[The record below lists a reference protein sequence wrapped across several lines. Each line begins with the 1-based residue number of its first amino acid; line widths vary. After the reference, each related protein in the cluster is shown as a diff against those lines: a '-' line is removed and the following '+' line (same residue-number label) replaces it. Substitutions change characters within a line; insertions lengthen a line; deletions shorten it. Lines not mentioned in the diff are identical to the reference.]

1 MNPIINDRSLLVG
14 GMHIPL
20 VDSEGKSVAQ
30 ATQVAAGDVVGKG
43 EGRAKGVE
51 LPQPKPGVSQQV
63 TAQQQQELGQLM
75 KTVQQGAANSAKLIA
90 NTSLL
95 ANLAFTSPDE
105 FEIELGKMTSEL
117 EKTQKKLKLA
127 DIERARQ
134 QNMKKI
140 DENQAKIKEAE
151 EAAEKAKKSG
161 LASKIFGWISAIAS
175 IVIGAIMVATGVG
188 AAAGA
193 LMIAAGTVGV
203 VNMAVQQAA
212 EDGLI
217 SKEVMEKL
225 GPVLMA
231 VEIALAIASA
241 VVTFGAGAV
250 KGIAKLGVKIGF
262 KMAGKGASEAGLKLI
277 QNSAKL
283 YMKAAD
289 VSAKLGSNAAS
300 TTAKAVK
307 LGTGAADL
315 VLDVSNGVT
324 KTVDSANQ
332 ASLQNKQADL
342 VENRQAMTA
351 LQGALDKLKEAL
363 SQMTEAFQQVME
375 MIFQM
380 ITAKGAMLNNLASRP
395 AAI

>member
-20 VDSEGKSVAQ
+20 IDSEGKSVAQ
-30 ATQVAAGDVVGKG
+30 ATLVAAGDVVGKG

-127 DIERARQ
+127 DIERARAE
-134 QNMKKI
+134 NLKKI
-140 DENQAKIKEAE
+140 DENQAKMKEAE

-307 LGTGAADL
+307 FGTGAADL